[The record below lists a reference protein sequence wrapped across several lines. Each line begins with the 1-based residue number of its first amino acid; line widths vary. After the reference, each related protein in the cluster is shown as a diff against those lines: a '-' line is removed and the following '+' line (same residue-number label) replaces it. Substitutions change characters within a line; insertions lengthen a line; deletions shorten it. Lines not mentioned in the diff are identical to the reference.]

1 LHITQRSKN
10 MTAIVGIDIAKDK
23 FDVCLLNEAG
33 QAQQA
38 TFANNKQ
45 GINQVHHWLK
55 KQGAKHAQV
64 CLEATGI
71 YGDLVA
77 ETLHSRKY
85 QVSVVNP
92 ARIKAYADSQMRR
105 NKTDALDAA
114 LIALYCRTQH
124 PDPWTPPPPEVKE
137 LRALI
142 RHLDDLKQEKQRAA
156 NRLDGQSIS
165 QAVIQHLEAQI
176 ALLQKQ
182 IQHTLRLIHDHID
195 RYPDLKQQRDLLDSI
210 PGIGDLTASY
220 LLAELGDISRF
231 QAVGEVV
238 AFVGLNPRQHQS
250 GKKQTTHGISRM
262 GRAALRAALYMPAIV
277 AKRCNPR
284 LQAWAMQLSQRGLTG
299 KQVIVAI
306 MRKLIHLAYGILKS
320 GRAFDPHFA
329 DLRLDPT

>member
-1 LHITQRSKN
+1 

-33 QAQQA
+33 KAQEA
-38 TFANNKQ
+38 SFANSKQ
-45 GINQVHHWLK
+45 GIDQLHHWLK
-55 KQGAKHAQV
+55 KQGAKQAQV

-114 LIALYCRTQH
+114 LIADYCRTQQ
-124 PDPWTPPPPEVKE
+124 PDPWTPPPPELKE
-137 LRALI
+137 LRSLI

-156 NRLDGQSIS
+156 NRLDVQTSS
-165 QAVIQHLEAQI
+165 QAVIQHLEAQM
-176 ALLQKQ
+176 ALLEKQ

-195 RYPDLKQQRDLLDSI
+195 HYPDLKQQRDLLDSI

-220 LLAELGDISRF
+220 LIAELGDISRF
-231 QAVGEVV
+231 QDVGQVV

-277 AKRCNPR
+277 AKRCNRR
-284 LQAWAMQLSQRGLTG
+284 LGAWATQLSQRGLTG
-299 KQVIVAI
+299 KQVIVAL

-320 GRAFDPHFA
+320 GRAFDPHFN
-329 DLRLDPT
+329 DLPLAPA

>member
-1 LHITQRSKN
+1 

-33 QAQQA
+33 KAQQA

-45 GINQVHHWLK
+45 GINQLHHWLK
-55 KQGAKHAQV
+55 KQGAKQAQV

-77 ETLHSRKY
+77 ETLYSRKY

-92 ARIKAYADSQMRR
+92 ARIKAYAESQMRR

-114 LIALYCRTQH
+114 LIADFCRTQQ
-124 PDPWTPPPPEVKE
+124 PDLWTPPPPELKE

-142 RHLDDLKQEKQRAA
+142 RHLDDLKQEKLRAS
-156 NRLDGQSIS
+156 NRLDVQDSS
-165 QAVIQHLEAQI
+165 QAVIQHLQAQI
-176 ALLQKQ
+176 SLLEEQ
-182 IQHTLRLIHDHID
+182 IQHTLKLIHDHVD
-195 RYPDLKQQRDLLDSI
+195 RYPDLKRQRDLLDSI

-220 LLAELGDISRF
+220 LIAELGDISRF

-238 AFVGLNPRQHQS
+238 AFVGLNPCLHQS
-250 GKKQTTHGISRM
+250 GKRKATHGISRM

-284 LQAWAMQLSQRGLTG
+284 LAAWANQLSQRGLTG
-299 KQVIVAI
+299 KQVIVAL
-306 MRKLIHLAYGILKS
+306 MRKLIHLAYAILKS

-329 DLRLDPT
+329 DLRLTS

>member
-1 LHITQRSKN
+1 

-33 QAQQA
+33 KAQEA
-38 TFANNKQ
+38 TFANSKR
-45 GINQVHHWLK
+45 GINQLHHWLK
-55 KQGAKHAQV
+55 KQGAKQAQV

-114 LIALYCRTQH
+114 LIADYCRTQQ
-124 PDPWTPPPPEVKE
+124 PDLWTPAPPELKE

-156 NRLDGQSIS
+156 NRLDVQTSS
-165 QAVIQHLEAQI
+165 QTVIQHLEAQM
-176 ALLQKQ
+176 ALLEKQ

-195 RYPDLKQQRDLLDSI
+195 QHPDLKQQRDLLDSI

-220 LLAELGDISRF
+220 LIAELGNISCF
-231 QAVGEVV
+231 QDVGEVV

-250 GKKQTTHGISRM
+250 GKKQITHGISRM

-284 LQAWAMQLSQRGLTG
+284 LGAWANQLSQRGLTG
-299 KQVIVAI
+299 KQVIVAL

-320 GRAFDPHFA
+320 GRAFDPHFN
-329 DLRLDPT
+329 DLRLAPA

>member
-1 LHITQRSKN
+1 

-33 QAQQA
+33 KAQEA
-38 TFANNKQ
+38 TFANSKQ
-45 GINQVHHWLK
+45 GINQLHHWLK
-55 KQGAKHAQV
+55 KQGAKQAQV

-114 LIALYCRTQH
+114 LIADYCRTQQ
-124 PDPWTPPPPEVKE
+124 PDPWTPSPPELKE

-142 RHLDDLKQEKQRAA
+142 RHLDDLKQEKQRAT
-156 NRLDGQSIS
+156 NRLDVQTSA
-165 QAVIQHLEAQI
+165 QAVSQHLQAQMS
-176 ALLQKQ
+176 LLEEQ
-182 IQHTLRLIHDHID
+182 IQHTLHLIHDHID

-220 LLAELGDISRF
+220 LIAELGDISRF
-231 QAVGEVV
+231 QDVGEVV

-284 LQAWAMQLSQRGLTG
+284 LQAWANQLAQRGLTG
-299 KQVIVAI
+299 KQVIVAL

-320 GRAFDPHFA
+320 GRAFDPHFG
-329 DLRLDPT
+329 DLRLAP

>member
-1 LHITQRSKN
+1 MNS
-10 MTAIVGIDIAKDK
+10 IVGIDIAKDK

-33 QAQQA
+33 KAQQA
-38 TFANNKQ
+38 TFANSKQ
-45 GINQVHHWLK
+45 GINQLHHWLK
-55 KQGAKHAQV
+55 KQGAKQAQV

-114 LIALYCRTQH
+114 LIADYCRTQQ
-124 PDPWTPPPPEVKE
+124 PDLWTPPPPELKE
-137 LRALI
+137 LRTLI
-142 RHLDDLKQEKQRAA
+142 RHLDDLKQEKQRAS
-156 NRLDGQSIS
+156 NRLDVQNSS
-165 QAVIQHLEAQI
+165 QAVIQHLQAQMS
-176 ALLQKQ
+176 LLQDQ
-182 IQHTLRLIHDHID
+182 IQHTLRLIHDQID
-195 RYPDLKQQRDLLDSI
+195 RHPDLKQQRDLLDSI

-220 LLAELGDISRF
+220 LIAELGDISRF
-231 QAVGEVV
+231 QDVGEVV
-238 AFVGLNPRQHQS
+238 AFVGLNPRQYQS

-284 LQAWAMQLSQRGLTG
+284 LQAWANQLSQRGLTG

-306 MRKLIHLAYGILKS
+306 MRKLVHLAYAILKS
-320 GRAFDPHFA
+320 GRAFDPQFGNLMLLPA
-329 DLRLDPT
+329 